1 MLLWCWPDDTEV
13 NSHPVFP
20 TQSKFSSSVER
31 EGAARQIGSLSRSI
45 KTNKQKM
52 YFLSE
57 ETENYFQQE
66 MVHSIVLTGD
76 FDLKI
81 WHFGFTC
88 VGPPRYGWDDV
99 FKETGKT
106 PVILKALTLKLT
118 NMQHLS
124 YFCRNSFFCNCKFI
138 RPVIGTKFDFEIRLQ
153 GLVFQKLLGLFCS
166 PQSPSTVWSE
176 MWMQLLGWL

>member
-1 MLLWCWPDDTEV
+1 MIQRLTAIPSSPRNQ
-13 NSHPVFP
+13 NSAAAWRGRGLPGRLALS
-20 TQSKFSSSVER
+20 Q
-31 EGAARQIGSLSRSI
+31 GALKQ
-45 KTNKQKM
+45 TNKKCI
-52 YFLSE
+52 FLSE

-166 PQSPSTVWSE
+166 PQSPSTVWSD